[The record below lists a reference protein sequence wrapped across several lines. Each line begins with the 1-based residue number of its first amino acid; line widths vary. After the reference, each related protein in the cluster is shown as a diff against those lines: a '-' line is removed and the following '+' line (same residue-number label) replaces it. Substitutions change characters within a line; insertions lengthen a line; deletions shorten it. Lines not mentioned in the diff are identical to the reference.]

1 MFREMNRK
9 GQQLPQDE
17 CIGIQKKELRG
28 FLSVIGDDGYPYGL
42 PINHFY
48 CEEDGKLY
56 FHSGMEGHKIDAL
69 RRCDKM
75 SFCVCDEGTK
85 KEGEWAITF
94 RSVIVFGRA
103 EVIEDREKIYDI
115 ARKLSYKFTSDE
127 EYIAKEIKNAG
138 PRTFMFALVPEHI
151 TGKRVKEA

>member
-9 GQQLPQDE
+9 GQQLSHDE
-17 CIGIQKKELRG
+17 CIDILKKELRG
-28 FLSVIGDDGYPYGL
+28 VLSVIGDDGYPYGL

-69 RRCDKM
+69 RRCEKV

-85 KEGEWAITF
+85 KEDEWAITF